1 MRFKA
6 TPLTLATAL
15 ALSTSPAFAVDLM
28 QSYVDARQND
38 PALSIAESNNAIS
51 KENVKQSRSV
61 LLPQISAGAGAN
73 RSFSSSTLE
82 PDPSRPD
89 FDTNPSNVSTNSNI
103 GGRLEQSIY
112 NYGNYAGLDASKAR
126 AEQSDAEL
134 ISANYALIIRVAEAY
149 FNVLT
154 AVDSLAAA
162 RAEERSVKRQLDNA
176 EKRLEVGL
184 APITDVYDARARY
197 NSAQASAILAGNTLY
212 DAREAL
218 TEITNVRP
226 DAIKGLPDDFQPKA
240 MESLDTEIMVKNALE
255 QNPEIAAREQAL
267 AAAEKDIQRAKSG
280 HYPYLNG
287 NVAYDSN
294 ALESGNPG
302 PFQTVS
308 SDVTVI
314 NLRLTVPIFTGGLTQ
329 SQVREAVAQR
339 DIAADQ
345 LEQAKRNVT
354 RQIRNQDRNLEA
366 GLAEVE
372 ARRLALISAKSALEA
387 NEVGFEVGTRTI
399 IDVLLTQQQL
409 FAAAREYSRAR
420 HTYLV
425 NTLRLKQAAGVLQT
439 SDIEAINRLLTNDA
453 EAKLQQ

>member
-1 MRFKA
+1 MKEFRMRFKA
-6 TPLTLATAL
+6 TPLALATAL
-15 ALSTSPAFAVDLM
+15 VLSTSPAFAVDLM

-38 PALSIAESNNAIS
+38 PALSIAESQNAIS
-51 KENVKQSRSV
+51 KENVTQSRSV
-61 LLPQISAGAGAN
+61 LLPQISGGIGAN
-73 RSFSSSTLE
+73 DTHSSGTLANNTTYSSS
-82 PDPSRPD
+82 S
-89 FDTNPSNVSTNSNI
+89 SNSNI
-103 GGRLEQSIY
+103 NASLNQSIF
-112 NYGNYAGLDASKAR
+112 NYGNYAGLSASKAR

-134 ISANYALIIRVAEAY
+134 ITANFALIIRVSEAY

-154 AVDSLAAA
+154 AIDSLAAA

-280 HYPYLNG
+280 HYPYLDG
-287 NVAYDSN
+287 NVVYNENTLLNGDVGPFSTTDSN
-294 ALESGNPG
+294 STA
-302 PFQTVS
+302 
-308 SDVTVI
+308 I
-314 NLRLTVPIFTGGLTQ
+314 NLRLSIPIFTGGLTQ

>member
-6 TPLTLATAL
+6 TPLALATAL
-15 ALSTSPAFAVDLM
+15 ALTASPAFAIDLM

-38 PALSIAESNNAIS
+38 PALSIAESQNSIS
-51 KENVKQSRSV
+51 QENVKQSRSV
-61 LLPQISAGAGAN
+61 LLPQISGGAGFNDTSSDGTLAN
-73 RSFSSSTLE
+73 NTTYSSSSSNRNLNATL
-82 PDPSRPD
+82 
-89 FDTNPSNVSTNSNI
+89 N
-103 GGRLEQSIY
+103 QSIF
-112 NYGNYAGLDASKAR
+112 NYGNYAGLSASKAR

-134 ISANYALIIRVAEAY
+134 VTANYALMIRVSEAY

-154 AVDSLAAA
+154 AIDSLAAA

-226 DAIKGLPDDFQPKA
+226 DAIKGLPDDFQPSA
-240 MESLDTEIMVKNALE
+240 MESLDTEVMVQNALD
-255 QNPEIAAREQAL
+255 QNPEIRAREQAL

-280 HYPYLNG
+280 HYPYLDG
-287 NVAYDSN
+287 NVAYNDNSLISGDVGPFSTTDSN
-294 ALESGNPG
+294 STA
-302 PFQTVS
+302 V
-308 SDVTVI
+308 
-314 NLRLTVPIFTGGLTQ
+314 NLRLNVPIFTGGLTQ
-329 SQVREAVAQR
+329 SQVREAVALR

-425 NTLRLKQAAGVLQT
+425 NTLRLKQAAGVLQP
-439 SDIEAINRLLTNDA
+439 SDLEAINRLLTNDA
-453 EAKLQQ
+453 EAKLQ

>member
-6 TPLTLATAL
+6 TSLALATAL
-15 ALSTSPAFAVDLM
+15 VLTSSPAFAIDLM

-38 PALSIAESNNAIS
+38 PTLSIAESSNSIS

-61 LLPQISAGAGAN
+61 LLPQITGGAGMN
-73 RSFSSSTLE
+73 HTSTNTTYPFNPNL
-82 PDPSRPD
+82 PPQDPSR
-89 FDTNPSNVSTNSNI
+89 SSTNSN
-103 GGRLEQSIY
+103 LNANLDQSVF
-112 NYGNYAGLDASKAR
+112 NYGNYAGLAASKAR

-134 ISANYALIIRVAEAY
+134 VTANYALIIRVSEAY

-154 AVDSLAAA
+154 AIDSLAAA
-162 RAEERSVKRQLDNA
+162 RAEERAVKRQLDNA

-218 TEITNVRP
+218 VEITNVRP
-226 DAIKGLPDDFQPKA
+226 DAIKGLPDDFQPRA
-240 MESLDTEIMVKNALE
+240 MESLDTEIMVQNAIE
-255 QNPEIAAREQAL
+255 QNPEIKAREQAL

-280 HYPYLNG
+280 HYPYLNA
-287 NVAYDSN
+287 NVGYNDNTLRSGEVGDFTPTDSSQTAY
-294 ALESGNPG
+294 
-302 PFQTVS
+302 
-308 SDVTVI
+308 
-314 NLRLTVPIFTGGLTQ
+314 NLRLVVPIFTGGNTQ
-329 SQVREAVAQR
+329 SQVREAVALR

-345 LEQAKRNVT
+345 LEQTKRNVT

-372 ARRLALISAKSALEA
+372 ARRLALVSAKSALEA

-439 SDIEAINRLLTNDA
+439 SDVEAINRLLTNDA
-453 EAKLQQ
+453 EAKLQ

>member
-6 TPLTLATAL
+6 TPLALATAL
-15 ALSTSPAFAVDLM
+15 VMSTSPAFAVDLM

-38 PALSIAESNNAIS
+38 PALSIAESSNSIS

-61 LLPQISAGAGAN
+61 LLPQISGAAGAN
-73 RSFSSSTLE
+73 RTSS
-82 PDPSRPD
+82 
-89 FDTNPSNVSTNSNI
+89 DTTYPFNPSNPTLDLNQSNSNTSRNI
-103 GGRLEQSIY
+103 NATLDQSIF
-112 NYGNYAGLDASKAR
+112 NYGNYAGLSASKAR

-134 ISANYALIIRVAEAY
+134 VTANYALMIRVSEAY

-154 AVDSLAAA
+154 AIDSLAAA

-240 MESLDTEIMVKNALE
+240 MESLDTEVMVQNALD
-255 QNPEIAAREQAL
+255 QNPEIKAREQAL

-287 NVAYDSN
+287 NVGYNENALLSGDVGDFSPTDSN
-294 ALESGNPG
+294 
-302 PFQTVS
+302 QTAY
-308 SDVTVI
+308 
-314 NLRLTVPIFTGGLTQ
+314 NLRLVVPIFTGGNTQ
-329 SQVREAVAQR
+329 SQVREAVALR

-345 LEQAKRNVT
+345 LEQTKRNVT

-409 FAAAREYSRAR
+409 YAAAREYSRAR

-425 NTLRLKQAAGVLQT
+425 NTLRLKQAAGVLQA
-439 SDIEAINRLLTNDA
+439 SDLEAINRLLTNDA
-453 EAKLQQ
+453 EAKLQ

>member
-6 TPLTLATAL
+6 TPLALATAL
-15 ALSTSPAFAVDLM
+15 VMSTSPAFAVDLM

-38 PALSIAESNNAIS
+38 PALSIAESQNAIS
-51 KENVKQSRSV
+51 KENVTQSRSV
-61 LLPQISAGAGAN
+61 LLPQISGGLGAN
-73 RSFSSSTLE
+73 RTSSDGTLFNNTTYSSSSSSSNLNATL
-82 PDPSRPD
+82 
-89 FDTNPSNVSTNSNI
+89 N
-103 GGRLEQSIY
+103 QSLF
-112 NYGNYAGLDASKAR
+112 NYGNYAGLAASKAR

-134 ISANYALIIRVAEAY
+134 VTANYALMIRVAEAY

-154 AVDSLAAA
+154 AVDTLAAA

-197 NSAQASAILAGNTLY
+197 NSAQASTILAGNTLY

-226 DAIKGLPDDFQPKA
+226 DAIKGLPDDFQPKS
-240 MESLDTEIMVKNALE
+240 MESLDTEVMVQNALD
-255 QNPEIAAREQAL
+255 QNPEIQAREQAL
-267 AAAEKDIQRAKSG
+267 AAAEKDVRRARSG
-280 HYPYLNG
+280 HLPYLDG
-287 NVAYDSN
+287 NVIYNDNSLISGDVGPLSTTDSN
-294 ALESGNPG
+294 STSYN
-302 PFQTVS
+302 V
-308 SDVTVI
+308 
-314 NLRLTVPIFTGGLTQ
+314 RLNVPIFTGGLTQ

-345 LEQAKRNVT
+345 LEQTKRNVT

-425 NTLRLKQAAGVLQT
+425 NTLRLKQAAGVLQA
-439 SDIEAINRLLTNDA
+439 SDLEAINRLLTNDA
-453 EAKLQQ
+453 EAKLQ

>member
-6 TPLTLATAL
+6 TPLALATAL
-15 ALSTSPAFAVDLM
+15 VLTSSPAFAIDLM

-38 PALSIAESNNAIS
+38 PTLSIAESSNSIS

-61 LLPQISAGAGAN
+61 LLPQITGGAGAN
-73 RSFSSSTLE
+73 HTSSNTTFPFNPAFPSQELNQSKSSS
-82 PDPSRPD
+82 
-89 FDTNPSNVSTNSNI
+89 NSN
-103 GGRLEQSIY
+103 LNANLDQSVF
-112 NYGNYAGLDASKAR
+112 NYGNYAGLAASKAR

-134 ISANYALIIRVAEAY
+134 VTANYALIIRVSEAY

-154 AVDSLAAA
+154 AIDSLAAA
-162 RAEERSVKRQLDNA
+162 RAEERAVKRQLDNA

-218 TEITNVRP
+218 VEITNVRP

-240 MESLDTEIMVKNALE
+240 MESLDTEIMVQNAIE
-255 QNPEIAAREQAL
+255 QNPEIKAREQAL
-267 AAAEKDIQRAKSG
+267 AAAEKDIRRAKSG
-280 HYPYLNG
+280 HYPYLNANIG
-287 NVAYDSN
+287 YNENALLSGDVGDFSPTDSN
-294 ALESGNPG
+294 
-302 PFQTVS
+302 QTAY
-308 SDVTVI
+308 
-314 NLRLTVPIFTGGLTQ
+314 NLRLVVPIFTGGNTQ
-329 SQVREAVAQR
+329 SQVREAVALR

-345 LEQAKRNVT
+345 LEQTKRNVT

-372 ARRLALISAKSALEA
+372 ARRLALVSAKSALEA

-439 SDIEAINRLLTNDA
+439 GDVEAINRLLTNDA
-453 EAKLQQ
+453 EAKLQ